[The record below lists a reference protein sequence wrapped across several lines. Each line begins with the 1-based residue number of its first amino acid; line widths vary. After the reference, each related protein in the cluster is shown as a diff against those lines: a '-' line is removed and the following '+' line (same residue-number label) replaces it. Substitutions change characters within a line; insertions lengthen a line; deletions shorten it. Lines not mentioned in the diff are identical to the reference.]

1 MEPLYL
7 NLDGS
12 VLLHSL
18 RLWHVAL
25 DVYISYI
32 YIKFIDCYVYIVI
45 GGVNCGVLTLVS
57 EIRRYRNDS
66 YYYHYYWNGQQC
78 HPPRNPHAYHSFFFL
93 FFFFVAVVCC
103 LVLFPAV

>member
-1 MEPLYL
+1 MLPVAVLSQPSNIRGHDFASRMEPLYL

-32 YIKFIDCYVYIVI
+32 YIKFIDCYVYTVI

-57 EIRRYRNDS
+57 EIRRYRSDFC
-66 YYYHYYWNGQQC
+66 YYYCY
-78 HPPRNPHAYHSFFFL
+78 
-93 FFFFVAVVCC
+93 VCC
-103 LVLFPAV
+103 GLYLGIC

>member
-57 EIRRYRNDS
+57 EIRRYRSDLIIIIVMS
-66 YYYHYYWNGQQC
+66 V
-78 HPPRNPHAYHSFFFL
+78 
-93 FFFFVAVVCC
+93 VAFIWV
-103 LVLFPAV
+103 FANAVSEGSPECF